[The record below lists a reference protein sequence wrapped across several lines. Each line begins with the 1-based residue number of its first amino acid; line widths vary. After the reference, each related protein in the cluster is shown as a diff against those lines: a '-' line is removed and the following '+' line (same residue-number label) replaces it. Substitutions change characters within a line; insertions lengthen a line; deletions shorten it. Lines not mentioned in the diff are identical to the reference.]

1 MNAGHILDALEMID
15 DQYILEARDRNS
27 LTSVKKSQSMRR
39 ALILAAVITA
49 LLSLCGFAAYKFGW
63 FDPWLQEPS
72 ASPTETVQSAI
83 ESQIHKDYTIDVRVR
98 KIIID
103 ENETA
108 RVAAMYTGSELAA
121 ERGWT
126 DDYLAGHFVV
136 VWAEYDVEYDHTKTF
151 LDDGYTQQYFYLTRD
166 VETGQWTI
174 IDNTPPN
181 TGAAAP
187 DA

>member
-27 LTSVKKSQSMRR
+27 LTSVKKSRSMRR

-83 ESQIHKDYTIDVRVR
+83 ESQIHKACASAKSESTRMKQPAWQLCIPAASLPQSGVGRTSILPATLWLYGQNMMWSTTIP
-98 KIIID
+98 KPFWT
-103 ENETA
+103 TA
-108 RVAAMYTGSELAA
+108 IRSSIFT
-121 ERGWT
+121 
-126 DDYLAGHFVV
+126 
-136 VWAEYDVEYDHTKTF
+136 
-151 LDDGYTQQYFYLTRD
+151 
-166 VETGQWTI
+166 
-174 IDNTPPN
+174 
-181 TGAAAP
+181 
-187 DA
+187 